1 MGNARLRPVMGRNLS
16 LICYK
21 SRYLFKTKVLFHR
34 NRGWVS
40 SFFHGK
46 FFRHSWAAAS
56 LAEEEPVPH
65 FKKLPLGIVPRERV
79 EKTVYTDRGCTA
91 IQIKER
97 GPMKNQLKTL
107 ATLALVS
114 AMSAGLAQ
122 TTASGTPSPQRST
135 TRKPVAP
142 KKPSLQTQIE
152 SLRDDMQNQQTQI
165 QQLKQQLSDRDQ
177 QLQQA
182 QQAAAAAQAAANQA
196 QQQAQ
201 QQNAALTEN
210 SQAVSNLQGA
220 VTDLKASNVTLTTN
234 IQDQQAK
241 VEKQINNPDTIHFKG
256 VTLSPTGSFLAAE
269 TVWRQKAIFGDVNT
283 QFTGLPLNYANAGN
297 LSEFFG
303 SGRQSRVALLATGK
317 ASPDLT
323 IGGYYEA
330 DWLAAAVTSNNNQ
343 SNSYAMRQR
352 QLWAQA
358 HWGTLTFTGGQMWS
372 LATETTKLT
381 QNRSEILPQTI
392 DAAYEAGFVWARQ
405 YGFRV
410 SKDFG
415 SNFSV
420 AVSAENPQTLNVA
433 GHNLPTNFIIGSA
446 GNAGGL
452 YNSAGTSAA
461 TTNVAQYSA
470 NLAPDLIAKVVYES
484 PTLGHW
490 ELFGIS
496 RFFRDRVFPHDT
508 GTTPSAAG
516 AYNDSTVGGA
526 VGGGFRI
533 PTLQKHLDVGLKG
546 LYGDGAGRYGSSTIA
561 DLTVRPD
568 GQLALIHNFS
578 AMGSLEAHVNKNLDI
593 YANYGG
599 DYVGR
604 RYFQTSPTSAVGY
617 GAYTNVETGCD
628 TEPVPGTAITGY
640 SPATPANCTADTKDI
655 QELTVGY
662 WYNLYN
668 GPAGRLRQG
677 IQYSYAQR
685 NIWSGIGV
693 TPKGTDNMVFTSF
706 RYYLP

>member
-1 MGNARLRPVMGRNLS
+1 
-16 LICYK
+16 
-21 SRYLFKTKVLFHR
+21 
-34 NRGWVS
+34 
-40 SFFHGK
+40 
-46 FFRHSWAAAS
+46 
-56 LAEEEPVPH
+56 
-65 FKKLPLGIVPRERV
+65 
-79 EKTVYTDRGCTA
+79 
-91 IQIKER
+91 
-97 GPMKNQLKTL
+97 MKIQLKTL

-122 TTASGTPSPQRST
+122 TTASGTPSTTQKRTT

-142 KKPSLQTQIE
+142 KKPSVESQIQ

-165 QQLKQQLSDRDQ
+165 QQLRQQLSDRDQ

-182 QQAAAAAQAAANQA
+182 QQAAAAAAAAAAQA
-196 QQQAQ
+196 QQQAAQ
-201 QQNAALTEN
+201 QSATLNEN
-210 SQAVSNLQGA
+210 TQAVSNLQGA
-220 VTDLKASNVTLTTN
+220 VTDLKGNNVSLASTV
-234 IQDQQAK
+234 QAEQAK
-241 VEKQINNPDTIHFKG
+241 VEKQVNSPDTIHFKG

-269 TVWRQKAIFGDVNT
+269 TVWRQKATGGDINT
-283 QFTGLPLNYANAGN
+283 QFTGVPLNYANAAN
-297 LSEFFG
+297 YSEFYG
-303 SGRQSRVALLATGK
+303 SGRQSRVALLATGN
-317 ASPDLT
+317 ASPNLS

-330 DWLAAAVTSNNNQ
+330 DWLSAGVTSNNNQ
-343 SNSYAMRQR
+343 SNSYTMRQR

-372 LATETTKLT
+372 LATETTRLT

-392 DAAYEAGFVWARQ
+392 DSQYVAGFAWERQ

-415 SNFSV
+415 TNVSV
-420 AVSAENPQTLNVA
+420 AVAAENPQTLNVA

-461 TTNVAQYSA
+461 NTNVAQYSA
-470 NLAPDLIAKVVYES
+470 NLAPDLLAKVVYEN
-484 PTLGHW
+484 PKFGHY
-490 ELFGIS
+490 ELFGIAS
-496 RFFRDRVFPHDT
+496 FFRDRVFPTT
-508 GTTPSAAG
+508 GSSVG

-526 VGGGFRI
+526 IGGGLRV

-546 LYGDGAGRYGSSTIA
+546 LWGDGTGRYGSSTIA

-578 AMGSLEAHVNKNLDI
+578 AIGTLDFHVNPRLDV

-604 RYFQTSPTSAVGY
+604 RYFQTSPTSSVGY
-617 GAYTNVETGCD
+617 GAYTNVETGCN
-628 TEPVPGTAITGY
+628 TEPVPGTTITGY
-640 SPATPANCTADTKDI
+640 SPATPANCTADTKDV
-655 QELTVGY
+655 QEFTAGY
-662 WYNLYN
+662 WYNFYS

-677 IQYSYAQR
+677 FQYAYFQR

-693 TPKGTDNMVFTSF
+693 TPKGTDNMFWTSL

>member
-1 MGNARLRPVMGRNLS
+1 
-16 LICYK
+16 
-21 SRYLFKTKVLFHR
+21 
-34 NRGWVS
+34 
-40 SFFHGK
+40 
-46 FFRHSWAAAS
+46 
-56 LAEEEPVPH
+56 
-65 FKKLPLGIVPRERV
+65 
-79 EKTVYTDRGCTA
+79 
-91 IQIKER
+91 
-97 GPMKNQLKTL
+97 MKNHLKTL

-122 TTASGTPSPQRST
+122 TTASGTTSTIHKRTT
-135 TRKPVAP
+135 TRKPLVP
-142 KKPSLQTQIE
+142 KKPSVESQIQ
-152 SLRDDMQNQQTQI
+152 SLRDDMQNQQGQI
-165 QQLKQQLSDRDQ
+165 QQLRQQLSDRDQ

-182 QQAAAAAQAAANQA
+182 QQAAAAAQAAAVQA
-196 QQQAQ
+196 QQQAAQ
-201 QQNAALTEN
+201 QSTTLTEN
-210 SQAVSNLQGA
+210 TQAVSNLQGA
-220 VTDLKASNVTLTTN
+220 VSDLKTNNVSLASTV
-234 IQDQQAK
+234 QEQQAK
-241 VEKQINNPDTIHFKG
+241 VEKQISNPDAIHFKG

-269 TVWRQKAIFGDVNT
+269 TVWRQKATGGDINT
-283 QFTGLPLNYANAGN
+283 QFTGVPLNYANAAN
-297 LSEFFG
+297 YSEFYG
-303 SGRQSRVALLATGK
+303 SGRQSRVALLATGT
-317 ASPDLT
+317 ASPNLT
-323 IGGYYEA
+323 VGGYYEA
-330 DWLAAAVTSNNNQ
+330 DWLSAGVTSNNNQ
-343 SNSYAMRQR
+343 SNSYTLRQR

-372 LATETTKLT
+372 LVTETTRLT

-392 DAAYEAGFVWARQ
+392 DSQYAAGFAWERQ

-415 SNFSV
+415 TNMSIAV
-420 AVSAENPQTLNVA
+420 AAENPQTLNVA

-461 TTNVAQYSA
+461 NTNVAQYSA
-470 NLAPDLIAKVVYES
+470 NLAPDLLAKVVYES
-484 PTLGHW
+484 PKFGHY
-490 ELFGIS
+490 ELFGIAS
-496 RFFRDRVFPHDT
+496 FFRDRVFPHDT
-508 GTTPSAAG
+508 GSTPSAVG

-526 VGGGFRI
+526 IGGGFRV

-546 LYGDGAGRYGSSTIA
+546 LWGDGTGRYGSSTIA

-578 AMGSLEAHVNKNLDI
+578 AIGTLDFHVTPRFDV

-604 RYFQTSPTSAVGY
+604 RYFQTSPTSSVGY

-628 TEPVPGTAITGY
+628 TEPVPGTTITGY
-640 SPATPANCTADTKDI
+640 SPASPSTNCTADTKDV
-655 QELTVGY
+655 QEFTAGY
-662 WYNLYN
+662 WYNFYS

-677 IQYSYAQR
+677 FQYAYFQR

-693 TPKGTDNMVFTSF
+693 TPKGTDNMFWTSL